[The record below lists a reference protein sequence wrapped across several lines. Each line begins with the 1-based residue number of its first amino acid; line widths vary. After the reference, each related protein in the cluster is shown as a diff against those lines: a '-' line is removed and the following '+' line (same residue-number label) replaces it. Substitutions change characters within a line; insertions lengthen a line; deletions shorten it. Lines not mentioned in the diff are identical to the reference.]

1 MGTYTLNIE
10 SSDVGLHDVTGDN
23 SSLYPNPN
31 QGEFNLP
38 SAEGPVKIYNLM
50 GALVFETVLINSNQ
64 INASALPNGTYFV
77 QTDEHKVFQKLIIN
91 K

>member
-1 MGTYTLNIE
+1 MGLE
-10 SSDVGLHDVTGDN
+10 DVTGDN

-31 QGEFNLP
+31 QGEFNTT

-50 GALVFETVLINSNQ
+50 GALVFETVLFDTNH
-64 INASALPNGTYFV
+64 INASVLPNGTYFV
-77 QTDEHKVFQKLIIN
+77 QTPEQVSLQKLIIN

>member
-1 MGTYTLNIE
+1 
-10 SSDVGLHDVTGDN
+10 V
-23 SSLYPNPN
+23 
-31 QGEFNLP
+31 
-38 SAEGPVKIYNLM
+38 GPVKIYNLM
-50 GALVFETVLINSNQ
+50 GALVFETVLIDSNH